1 MEPVTAA
8 CNRTR
13 MALGAYVVGA
23 LDPVERAELD
33 AHLANCR
40 ACRDDLSLLAALPA
54 VLGRVGESDAV
65 TAGAITVEP
74 GMVERSLA
82 ELRRRRHSGRLRW
95 RLVAVAAGVAIAAAG
110 AGAGSAVA
118 LHLSAPATP
127 SGNSARV
134 SATDASSGAAATA
147 VLLAEPWGTSI
158 HLAISGVAPGDHCQ
172 LVAVSKSVHR
182 GGRRHLGGQLQ
193 RRGGHRRGDQPG
205 AGATL
210 IAGYRHHLGHAPD
223 QPGAARRSL
232 AHRLL
237 SPGRARRRLDRPSP
251 AYALALWVAI
261 WRCSSS

>member
-1 MEPVTAA
+1 
-8 CNRTR
+8 

-172 LVAVSKSVHR
+172 LVAVSKSGTEEVAGTWAVSYS
-182 GGRRHLGGQLQ
+182 GGADIDGATSLAPAQLSSLDIVTTS
-193 RRGGHRRGDQPG
+193 GTPLISLALP
-205 AGATL
+205 AGAWHT
-210 IAGYRHHLGHAPD
+210 G
-223 QPGAARRSL
+223 S
-232 AHRLL
+232 
-237 SPGRARRRLDRPSP
+237 
-251 AYALALWVAI
+251 
-261 WRCSSS
+261 